1 MKTVNIKKLI
11 GSVAVVTSALVLQAC
26 GGGDSVAE
34 SFFMVTNTNQ
44 GHVCVYD
51 SAVRANTAEAQEM
64 GTVLY
69 YYYGYRGGEKDL
81 YSADTGCSSAKSTGA
96 RDPDVIISNEFYLK
110 TIIPAYNARK

>member
-1 MKTVNIKKLI
+1 MRIKKLI
-11 GSVAVVTSALVLQAC
+11 GICAISGSALLLQAC

-34 SFFMVTNTNQ
+34 SFFMVINTNQ

-64 GTVLY
+64 GNVLY
-69 YYYGYRGGEKDL
+69 YYYGYRGGESTA
-81 YSADTGCSSAKSTGA
+81 YSGDVSCSAAKSIGA

-110 TIIPAYNARK
+110 TIVPAYNARK

>member
-1 MKTVNIKKLI
+1 MNIKKLVV
-11 GSVAVVTSALVLQAC
+11 SAAVAASALALQAC
-26 GGGDSVAE
+26 GGGDAVAE

-51 SAVRANTAEAQEM
+51 SAVRANTTEAQEM

-69 YYYGYRGGEKDL
+69 YYYGYRGGERDL
-81 YSADTGCSSAKSTGA
+81 YSGDTGCSSAKSTGA
-96 RDPDVIISNEFYLK
+96 RDPDVIVSNDFYLN

>member
-1 MKTVNIKKLI
+1 MLVKKLI
-11 GSVAVVTSALVLQAC
+11 GICAISASALLLQAC

-51 SAVRANTAEAQEM
+51 SAVKAGSSEAQEM

-69 YYYGYRGGEKDL
+69 YYYGYRGGERDL
-81 YSADTGCSSAKSTGA
+81 YSGAVGCSSAKSIGA
-96 RDPDVIISNEFYLK
+96 RDPDVIVSNEFYLK

>member
-1 MKTVNIKKLI
+1 MRIKKII
-11 GSVAVVTSALVLQAC
+11 GIGMFSASALLLQAC
-26 GGGDSVAE
+26 GGGDSAAE

-51 SAVRANTAEAQEM
+51 SAVNANSAEAQQM

-69 YYYGYRGGEKDL
+69 YYYGYRGGERDL
-81 YSADTGCSSAKSTGA
+81 YSGNVGCSKAKSTGA
-96 RDPDVIISNEFYLK
+96 RDPDVVISNNFYVT

>member
-1 MKTVNIKKLI
+1 
-11 GSVAVVTSALVLQAC
+11 LVLQAC

-51 SAVRANTAEAQEM
+51 SAVKANTAEAQEM

-69 YYYGYRGGEKDL
+69 YYYGYRGGERNL
-81 YSADTGCSSAKSTGA
+81 YSGNVGCSQAKSTGA
-96 RDPDVIISNEFYLK
+96 RDPDVIVSNDFYTK
-110 TIIPAYNARK
+110 TIIPAYNAKK